1 MNDNQNNSQQS
12 FYAETQ
18 NAEVQNPDGPVNG
31 NKKGMAIAAMV
42 LGILS
47 IVLCCL
53 WYIAIPA
60 GLIAVIL
67 GALSMKDPSSK
78 AFAITGIITGII
90 GLVIGILWI
99 VFIGALVAAASASGV
114 YY

>member
-18 NAEVQNPDGPVNG
+18 NADGPVNG

-47 IVLCCL
+47 VVLCCL